1 MSISRHSPNLDP
13 LSRLGFPPCSTNS
26 NQAILAIMTASSVDC
41 AWLVDRLFATGS
53 PHDLLL
59 LDVRPIEKYAEGHVN
74 GAINLTCSNLMLRR
88 LKKGNLALSVLVNGD
103 EAKAK
108 FAARRKSHYVVLY
121 DENSS
126 SSELIDLIATKLRDE
141 SLNQIRILEGAPR
154 ASPRGNCSP
163 FTL

>member
-1 MSISRHSPNLDP
+1 
-13 LSRLGFPPCSTNS
+13 
-26 NQAILAIMTASSVDC
+26 MTASSVDC